1 MNSEIPEKELATFLD
16 EQSSYL
22 APIPIK
28 KLQRHIHELEK
39 NNSVAQDPT
48 TNDTPT
54 DHVVH
59 TQSPTDHVVSK
70 KGNTSPITEKI
81 DLLIVVT
88 KQDAYHIAKSSDTE
102 DSEASLLIKNLLKA
116 VGLDHKKRRIHAL
129 DVPDERVNSTAVN
142 SGTLSNEELPAKI
155 TARLLDA
162 IRYTRPSFIL
172 VFDETSAPILNSS
185 TFQDESMQ
193 GTVKM
198 GELFEIERINC
209 LITHSINALLLNKSL
224 KRETWEHVQK
234 IPSNF

>member
-1 MNSEIPEKELATFLD
+1 MNSEILEKELATFLD

-22 APIPIK
+22 APIPIE
-28 KLQRHIHELEK
+28 KLQGYIKELEK
-39 NNSVAQDPT
+39 NNSVAQDQT

-54 DHVVH
+54 DHVVN

-70 KGNTSPITEKI
+70 KGNTNPVTEKI

-88 KQDAYHIAKSSDTE
+88 KQDAYHIAKSSETE

-116 VGLDHKKRRIHAL
+116 IGLDHKKRHMHAL
-129 DVPDERVNSTAVN
+129 DVPDEQVKSTAVN
-142 SGTLSNEELPAKI
+142 SDTLSNEELPSKI
-155 TARLLDA
+155 TASLLDA
-162 IRYTRPSFIL
+162 IRKVRPSFIL
-172 VFDETSAPILNSS
+172 VFDETSAPILNNS

-193 GTVKM
+193 GTAKM

-209 LITHSINALLLNKSL
+209 LITHSINALLQNKSL

>member
-1 MNSEIPEKELATFLD
+1 M
-16 EQSSYL
+16 
-22 APIPIK
+22 
-28 KLQRHIHELEK
+28 
-39 NNSVAQDPT
+39 
-48 TNDTPT
+48 
-54 DHVVH
+54 
-59 TQSPTDHVVSK
+59 
-70 KGNTSPITEKI
+70 
-81 DLLIVVT
+81 
-88 KQDAYHIAKSSDTE
+88 
-102 DSEASLLIKNLLKA
+102 KA

-129 DVPDERVNSTAVN
+129 DVPDERVHSTAVN
-142 SGTLSNEELPAKI
+142 SDTLSNEELPSKI

-162 IRYTRPSFIL
+162 IRHTRPSFIL

-209 LITHSINALLLNKSL
+209 LITHSINALLQNKSL

>member
-39 NNSVAQDPT
+39 NNTVAQDPT
-48 TNDTPT
+48 TNNTPT

-88 KQDAYHIAKSSDTE
+88 KQDAYHIAKSSETE

-116 VGLDHKKRRIHAL
+116 Q
-129 DVPDERVNSTAVN
+129 
-142 SGTLSNEELPAKI
+142 SGK
-155 TARLLDA
+155 
-162 IRYTRPSFIL
+162 L
-172 VFDETSAPILNSS
+172 VFSKTHQLLKDRDYLILSELSSKENNETEPKAHFGN
-185 TFQDESMQ
+185 
-193 GTVKM
+193 GTACTAK
-198 GELFEIERINC
+198 
-209 LITHSINALLLNKSL
+209 
-224 KRETWEHVQK
+224 
-234 IPSNF
+234 